1 MENRMKAKLFAA
13 LLIITFLGIWGFCI
27 ASGGIMGFMLG
38 WMPAWVVVEIMDKL
52 FK

>member
-27 ASGGIMGFMLG
+27 ASGGIIGVIFGFL
-38 WMPAWVVVEIMDKL
+38 PAWVVVEIMARV
-52 FK
+52 F